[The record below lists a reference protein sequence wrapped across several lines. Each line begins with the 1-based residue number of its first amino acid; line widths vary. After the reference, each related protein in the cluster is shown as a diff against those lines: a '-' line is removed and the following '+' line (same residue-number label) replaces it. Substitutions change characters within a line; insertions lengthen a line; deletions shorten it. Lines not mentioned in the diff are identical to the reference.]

1 MIGSDA
7 VDYEQYLIDI
17 TFTYLDIHFPPE
29 EVEKILTNHPLTG
42 PSGVRRL
49 LGQIDPEYFG
59 RAYVPW
65 MYENEVPGFH
75 HEIYE
80 EMVSIEQQGGGI
92 RYVEAAPRGSAKST
106 RWSFIFPLHCALYGL
121 KHFIILLSDSSTQ
134 AEGNLSH
141 IKETIENNEYILE
154 DWGNLQGSTWRND
167 AALLKKVDVM
177 LVAKGSGKA
186 IRGIKHR
193 HYRPDLLI
201 LDDVENDSNVLSKDQ
216 REKLLAWYDKA
227 VAKAGDQHTD
237 IIVVGTVLHYSS
249 MLSTLLERPGYKSR
263 KYKGVISETNN
274 PAMWEEWERLYTNLD
289 DNNRA
294 ETARIFYEENKE
306 AMLDGVQVLW
316 PERVSYYD
324 YRKMIMDE
332 GIAAFNSE
340 VQNEPINPEDCPITE
355 EDFHYYGNSEC
366 PAPNLR
372 KCVIKG
378 SVDPSMGKSI
388 RSDKSSI
395 CVVAQ
400 DESGYLYVL
409 LSDGQRRHPDKIMAD
424 IISYAGMYQFSEF
437 ACEVVQFQELFAHN
451 LRQEAARQG
460 VYLNVIEV
468 RPTMDKILRIT
479 GILPMIKNGYIRF
492 HPSQRELI
500 KELCFLGKWRTD
512 DEADAL
518 QMAVSLFTKPNVEF
532 THSMMPDITGISTNW

>member
-1 MIGSDA
+1 MN
-7 VDYEQYLIDI
+7 YEEHLIDL
-17 TFTYLDIHFPPE
+17 TFEYLDKWFPPE
-29 EVEKILTNHPLTG
+29 EVEKILTEHPLIG
-42 PSGVRRL
+42 PNGCRKL
-49 LGQIDPEYFG
+49 LGNIDLEYFG
-59 RAYVPW
+59 LSYFPW
-65 MYENEVPGFH
+65 IYENEVPEFH
-75 HEIYE
+75 HEIYA
-80 EMVSIEQQGGGI
+80 EMQDIESKGGGA

-121 KHFIILLSDSSTQ
+121 KHFIVLLSDSSTQ

-141 IKETIENNEYILE
+141 IKDSIENNPYIIE
-154 DWGNLQGSTWRND
+154 DWGNLVGPTWRND
-167 AALLKKVDVM
+167 AALLKKVDTM
-177 LVAKGSGKA
+177 FVAKGSGKA

-193 HYRPDLLI
+193 HYRPDLII
-201 LDDVENDSNVLSKDQ
+201 LDDVENDANVLSKDQ

-237 IIVVGTVLHYSS
+237 LIIVGTVLHYSS
-249 MLSTLLERPGYKSR
+249 MLSTLLNDRPGYKTK

-274 PAMWEEWERLYTNLD
+274 PAMWEQWEKLYTNLD
-289 DNNRA
+289 DPHRA
-294 ETARIFYEENKE
+294 ETARLFYEENE
-306 AMLDGVQVLW
+306 EVMLDGTVVLW
-316 PERVSYYD
+316 PQRVTYYD
-324 YRKMIMDE
+324 YRKMILDE

-340 VQNEPINPEDCPITE
+340 VQNEPINPADCPITE
-355 EDFHYYGNSEC
+355 EDFTFYGTPEC
-366 PAPNLR
+366 PAPDPR

-395 CVVAQ
+395 CTVAQ

-424 IISYAGMYQFSEF
+424 IISYAGMYQFLEF

-451 LRQEAARQG
+451 LRQEAAKQG
-460 VYLNVIEV
+460 VYLNVVEV

-492 HPSQRELI
+492 HKSQKDLI
-500 KELCFLGKWRTD
+500 KELCYLGKWKTD

-518 QMAVSLFTKPNVEF
+518 QMAVSLFTKPNTEF